1 MRIETNRAWTVAELL
16 AVVGGADPATV
27 LVFGKTLKADVR
39 GVCWCGCGGS
49 TGGKFVPGHDSKFHS
64 LAKQVARG
72 LAEMPEFVSD
82 EAEEDFLKWHDAEV
96 PVHEA
101 REAAKAVTSAAKA
114 KAKAKANKAVA
125 VRAVVKSMEP
135 LCQVKPIAKLDKDS
149 AEYKAMIA
157 KVTANSK

>member
-49 TGGKFVPGHDSKFHS
+49 TGGRFVPGHDSKFHS

-82 EAEEDFLKWHDAEV
+82 EAEADFMKWHDAEV
-96 PVHEA
+96 PVFEA
-101 REAAKAVTSAAKA
+101 KEAAKAVLDAAKA
-114 KAKAKANKAVA
+114 KVKADKPV
-125 VRAVVKSMEP
+125 VTRAVVKSVEP
-135 LCQVKPIAKLDKDS
+135 LCQVKPIVKLDKDS
-149 AEYKAMIA
+149 VKYKEMVARVA
-157 KVTANSK
+157 ANSK

>member
-16 AVVGGADPATV
+16 AAISETAPETV

-49 TGGKFVPGHDSKFHS
+49 TGGRFVPGHDSKFHS

-82 EAEEDFLKWHDAEV
+82 EAESDFMKWHDAEV
-96 PVHEA
+96 PVFEA
-101 REAAKAVTSAAKA
+101 KEAAKVVLDAAKA
-114 KAKAKANKAVA
+114 KVKADKPV
-125 VRAVVKSMEP
+125 VTRAVVKSVEP
-135 LCQVKPIAKLDKDS
+135 LCQVKPIVKLDKDS
-149 AEYKAMIA
+149 VKYKEMVARVA
-157 KVTANSK
+157 ANSK